1 MLVRILIYWAYLLT
15 QVVNFGLQIVS
26 SACRCES
33 ESKKDAKDWKCTRSV
48 IENRAKKGS
57 RLSFTTYTLTAEK
70 DNLNKWNLGVFA
82 QPKHPL
88 FNDRRTVQEIRSEF
102 LNIDFA
108 SVEDRVEFGRKFD
121 KALQLRNAA
130 EAEYL
135 RIIRDTKYL
144 SERNGRPAPAS
155 PRGPSRS
162 DSIYSL
168 PAIPDRPPIIRPLS
182 PVSIFGMNDSGL
194 DEDIV
199 NVNNAAG
206 ADNDAQDHSEPSSG
220 SSSRTIRAFG
230 RWSRW
235 IDRS

>member
-1 MLVRILIYWAYLLT
+1 MLVRLLIYWACLLT
-15 QVVNFGLQIVS
+15 QVVDFGLQIVS

-33 ESKKDAKDWKCTRSV
+33 ESKKVLKDWKCTRSV

-57 RLSFTTYTLTAEK
+57 RLSFTTRTLTAEK

-88 FNDRRTVQEIRSEF
+88 FNDKKTVQEIRSEF

-108 SVEDRVEFGRKFD
+108 SVEDRIEFGRKFD

-144 SERNGRPAPAS
+144 SDRNGRPTPAS

-182 PVSIFGMNDSGL
+182 PVSVFGVKDYGL
-194 DEDIV
+194 DEDII
-199 NVNNAAG
+199 NVDNAAG
-206 ADNDAQDHSEPSSG
+206 ADNDAQNNSEPSSG

-235 IDRS
+235 IDSI